1 MSPRSITQK
10 AKKHFALLYLAKQE
24 GFLCEI
30 WVACRPQAAEHSGV
44 SRNALGRGLGVL
56 MDRSADRGSV
66 RLERPA
72 APLTPALSDLLSR
85 GTSPAAISRTGLQNG
100 SKPALSG
107 EAAKLTR
114 PMAFR
119 LSFALI
125 AADVALVSLGMLM
138 AVRTPS
144 ALPGW
149 MGSLIGATA
158 VLLGAWLAW
167 LALWVRGLSRP

>member
-30 WVACRPQAAEHSGV
+30 WVACRARAAEHSGV

-72 APLTPALSDLLSR
+72 APLTPALSDLLNR
-85 GTSPAAISRTGLQNG
+85 GASPAVTSRPGVQNG
-100 SKPALSG
+100 SNPATPG
-107 EAAKLTR
+107 EAATLTR
-114 PMAFR
+114 SMAFR

-125 AADVALVSLGMLM
+125 VADMALVGLGILM
-138 AVRTPS
+138 AVRAPS

-149 MGSLIGATA
+149 MGSVIGATA

-167 LALWVRGLSRP
+167 LAYRVRGLSQP